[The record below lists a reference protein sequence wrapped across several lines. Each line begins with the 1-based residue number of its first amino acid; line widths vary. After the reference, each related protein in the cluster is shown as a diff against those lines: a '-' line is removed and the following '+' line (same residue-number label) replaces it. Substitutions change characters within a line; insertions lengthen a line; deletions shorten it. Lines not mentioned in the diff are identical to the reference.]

1 VNQERRSEPKI
12 LAAVDLGSNS
22 FHMVVARL
30 SHGQPKVIDR
40 LREMVRL
47 AAGEDR
53 QEIALDCLSRFGERI
68 RTIHADSVRVVGTS
82 TLRKL
87 GRSSNFVRQAS
98 ARLGHPVEIISGIEE
113 ARLIYQGVIHTS
125 PAVQGNQ
132 LVVDIGGGST
142 EIINGAGLEPTTME
156 SLNLGCV
163 GLSRS
168 FFDGGE
174 ISRHRFNGARTAAR
188 LELRP
193 VYPRFGELPRERA
206 IGASGT
212 VRAVQAVLTGSGENG
227 PEITMKRL
235 EGLIEKMISV
245 GHLDGLKMS
254 GLSAERKPVFPGGVA
269 ILIEIMSAL
278 KIDMMDVSD
287 GALREGIL
295 YDMVGRLTDEDARVR
310 TVRSVEGRFNIDV
323 MQAGRVEAT
332 ATYLMDRVSRTW
344 KIDKKL
350 DRQLL
355 VWAARLHEIGLHIS
369 HSRYHRHGAYLL
381 ENADLPGFPTGEQQ
395 ILASLVGAHRSKLE
409 RKSFAGIQ
417 RAQARSAERLAVI
430 LRLAVLFNRGRADVD
445 LSELNIRAKGRR
457 IYIEV
462 SRSWLDANPLTW
474 ADLKRERKY
483 LDAVGIE
490 LTLVKLNHGKAA

>member
-1 VNQERRSEPKI
+1 MNQQRRSEPKI

-87 GRSSNFVRQAS
+87 GRSSNFVRQAAVS
-98 ARLGHPVEIISGIEE
+98 LGHPVEIISGIEE
-113 ARLIYQGVIHTS
+113 ARLIYHGVIHTS
-125 PAVQGNQ
+125 PAVHGNQ

-142 EIINGAGLEPTTME
+142 EIINGVGFEPSTME

-168 FFDGGE
+168 VFGNGK
-174 ISRHRFNGARTAAR
+174 ISRRRFSRARTAVQ

-193 VYPRFGELPRERA
+193 IRSRFRELPRERA

-212 VRAVQAVLTGSGENG
+212 VRAAHAVLTGGGEAG
-227 PEITMKRL
+227 PDITIKSL
-235 EGLIEKMISV
+235 ESLIEKLISV
-245 GHLDGLKMS
+245 GRLDGLKMP
-254 GLSAERKPVFPGGVA
+254 GLSEQRKPVFPGGIA

-278 KIDMMDVSD
+278 KIDVMRVSD

-310 TVRSVEGRFNIDV
+310 TVRSVEGRFNIDIA
-323 MQAGRVEAT
+323 QADRVETT
-332 ATYLMDRVSRTW
+332 AVLLLGQVGVAW
-344 KIDKKL
+344 KLDKKL

-381 ENADLPGFPTGEQQ
+381 NNADLPGFPTGEQQ
-395 ILASLVGAHRSKLE
+395 ILASLVGAHRSKLD
-409 RKSFAGIQ
+409 RKSFAGIP
-417 RAQARSAERLAVI
+417 RTQARGVKRLAVL
-430 LRLAVLFNRGRADVD
+430 LRLAVLFNRGRAEVK
-445 LSELNIRAKGRR
+445 LSELKFRAKGRR
-457 IYIEV
+457 IFIEV
-462 SRSWLDANPLTW
+462 SRAWLDANPLTW
-474 ADLKRERKY
+474 ADLKREGEI
-483 LDAVGIE
+483 LDAAGIE
-490 LTLVKLNHGKAA
+490 MSLMEPDSQES